1 MESLWLNRNVGRF
14 TNNIYTF
21 ITIDNNYNLAS
32 GKANK
37 NVEYQ
42 RQHQVIHLISKSLN
56 ESCIEGCKDCGEP
69 LGLRH
74 GQNCSHLQQPNRQ
87 QHGHHKGCG
96 SLY

>member
-21 ITIDNNYNLAS
+21 ITIDIKYNLDS

-37 NVEYQ
+37 NIEYQ

-56 ESCIEGCKDCGEP
+56 
-69 LGLRH
+69 
-74 GQNCSHLQQPNRQ
+74 
-87 QHGHHKGCG
+87 
-96 SLY
+96 